1 MLNQLKKLIYLRD
14 RSSSGSEQG
23 SEPKDPMLEKRG
35 VKYIY
40 IYKHTHTYKKEKL
53 RVKRSNLFLE

>member
-40 IYKHTHTYKKEKL
+40 INTHTYKKEKL